1 MTQDGFASTVSE
13 TILAINC
20 GSSSL
25 KFALYRLSLDGAGD
39 QQEQPSYSGSIERIG
54 EPESILRV
62 AEGPYARSGVPQPV
76 AARDHKEALNVLL
89 DQLSKQTGGDL
100 PTAIGHRIVHGGSSY
115 SSPQLITGDVLATL
129 SRLIPLAPLHL
140 PIELATIDALAA
152 RYPSLPQVAC
162 FDTAFHR
169 TMPRVAQ
176 LYGLPRRFLDAGLL
190 RYGFHGLSYEYIMSE
205 LARESVSTGQ
215 QLHRQRL
222 VIAHLGNG
230 ASMVAV
236 ANGHSID
243 TTMGLTPIGGLVMS
257 TRSGDLD
264 PGVLL
269 YLLDGEKMTL
279 TELRLAVERHG
290 GLLGVSN
297 SSPDMQ
303 VLLSEMRE
311 NQQAAEAV
319 ELFAYTARKHLGAL
333 IATLGGLDAL
343 IFTGGIGEHS
353 AEVRQ
358 AICEG
363 MSYMG
368 IQLDPERNA
377 GGAYISAPQSPVM
390 VRVIPTN
397 EEIMIARHTRSVL
410 HSANSGG

>member
-1 MTQDGFASTVSE
+1 MPQEQYESSSDS
-13 TILAINC
+13 ILAINC

-25 KFALYRLSLDGAGD
+25 KFAVYLFSSTGSNEGEERM
-39 QQEQPSYSGSIERIG
+39 SYSGSIERIG
-54 EPESILRV
+54 EPGSFFQV
-62 AEGPYARSGVPQPV
+62 AGGPDGRPGVRRPIPV
-76 AARDHKEALNVLL
+76 RDHTNALNIAL
-89 DQLSKQTGGDL
+89 DWLDAETGGDL
-100 PTAIGHRIVHGGSSY
+100 PTAVGHRVVHGGSSY
-115 SSPQLITGDVLATL
+115 SSPQLITDDVISTL
-129 SRLIPLAPLHL
+129 SLLFPLAPLHL
-140 PIELATIDALAA
+140 PIEVAAIEALRA

-176 LYGLPRRFLDAGLL
+176 LYGLPRRFLDSGIL
-190 RYGFHGLSYEYIMSE
+190 RYGFHGLSYEYIMTE
-205 LARESVSTGQ
+205 LAQESVVSGQ
-215 QLHRQRL
+215 LPHQQRL

-236 ANGHSID
+236 ASGHSID

-269 YLLDGEKMTL
+269 YLLDTEKMTSA
-279 TELRLAVERHG
+279 ELRRAVEQHG
-290 GLLGVSN
+290 GLLGVSD

-303 VLLSEMRE
+303 DLLSEMSQ

-333 IATLGGLDAL
+333 VSALGGLDAL

-353 AEVRQ
+353 VEVRQ
-358 AICEG
+358 GICEG

-368 IQLDPERNA
+368 IQLDPGRNA
-377 GGAYISAPQSPVM
+377 SNSSVISEPQSPVM

-397 EEIMIARHTRSVL
+397 EEIMIARHTRSML
-410 HSANSGG
+410 HSAK